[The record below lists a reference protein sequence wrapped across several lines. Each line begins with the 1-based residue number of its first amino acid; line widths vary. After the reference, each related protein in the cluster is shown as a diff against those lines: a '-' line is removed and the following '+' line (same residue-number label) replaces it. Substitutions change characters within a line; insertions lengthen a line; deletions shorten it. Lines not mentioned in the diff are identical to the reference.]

1 MSSEYGS
8 DFITITDEEGNQYE
22 LEHIGTIEFQNEIYM
37 AFLPAD
43 IAEDSEDYG
52 IVILKVEEV
61 DNEEQFVTVDDED
74 TLDQVYQSFMEQ
86 LFDDYND

>member
-1 MSSEYGS
+1 MSWNILALLNFKMK
-8 DFITITDEEGNQYE
+8 FIWRSCRLI
-22 LEHIGTIEFQNEIYM
+22 LLKI
-37 AFLPAD
+37 
-43 IAEDSEDYG
+43 EDYG